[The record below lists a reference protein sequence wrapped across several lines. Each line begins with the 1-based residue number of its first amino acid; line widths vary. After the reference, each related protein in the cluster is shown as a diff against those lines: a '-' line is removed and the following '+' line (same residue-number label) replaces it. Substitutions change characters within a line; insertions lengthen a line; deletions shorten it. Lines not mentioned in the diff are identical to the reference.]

1 MKTLLSA
8 SLLAIAIIFHAL
20 WTDDQRFSEKDEA
33 IIHENAVRLAL
44 EIQNN
49 ELELKDIGKF
59 VDPDDV
65 LPEHIEREVLLRAI
79 LTEIEQLERK

>member
-8 SLLAIAIIFHAL
+8 SLLAIAVIFHAL

-33 IIHENAVRLAL
+33 IIHENAVRLAF

-49 ELELKDIGKF
+49 NLELKDVSVYI
-59 VDPDDV
+59 DPDNK

-79 LTEIEQLERK
+79 LTEMEQLDRK